1 MAELET
7 LYSMI
12 IESRCCVA
20 FTGAGVSTFSGI
32 QDFRGRNGLY
42 RTKANA
48 QKLFDIRVFREDPTF
63 YYSQTRDFIYGLE
76 EKRPSIVHR
85 TLAELERRGFLHA
98 LITQNID
105 LLHQKAGSR
114 NVIEIHGTPDP
125 HHCVKCGSEM
135 SFAQAAAIVRAG
147 GMPRCGRCGSVMKPD
162 ITFFG
167 ECLPEKALR
176 KAEEAAGKADL
187 MLVLGSSLTVYPAA
201 ALPEITLEH
210 GGRIVIVNEMPTYL
224 DSMAPMRFE
233 KLGPVFEYIS
243 ERLGTSEPG
252 NS

>member
-1 MAELET
+1 
-7 LYSMI
+7 MI
-12 IESRCCVA
+12 TESRYCVA

-32 QDFRGRNGLY
+32 QDFRGKNGLY
-42 RTKANA
+42 RTKTNA

-76 EKRPSIVHR
+76 EKRPSIVHM
-85 TLAELERRGFLHA
+85 TLAELERRGFLRA

-125 HHCVKCGSEM
+125 HHCVNCGSEM
-135 SFAQAAAIVRAG
+135 SFAQAAAIVRSG
-147 GMPRCGRCGSVMKPD
+147 GMPRCARCGSVMKPD

-176 KAEEAAGKADL
+176 KAEEAAGMADL

-201 ALPEITLEH
+201 SLPEITLEH
-210 GGRIVIVNEMPTYL
+210 GGRLVIVNEMPTYL
-224 DSMAPMRFE
+224 DSMTPMRFE

-243 ERLGTSEPG
+243 ERLG
-252 NS
+252 